1 MAVSTVRKVT
11 FEDVAV
17 LKYALGFELEILAEK
32 SDIVAAIL
40 VALNG
45 QVLAS
50 FVPNDLSS
58 DMFRLINMVRANIP
72 FLRKEITI
80 GRIEQ
85 SIARY
90 ESGNIIISR
99 VGKGELLIS
108 VLNKT
113 SSITNNLPQIYRCA
127 QILSHIS
134 SQKPITPKELTE
146 YGKDV
151 ADELAELTGRLYA
164 ELESKGTVGEKKKNE
179 EILAQFKSILE
190 KVVGRAESDMIMI
203 VNLNRLEI
211 RLKEVSPGQWR
222 QLIGLLRQA
231 VEEKAGRYYAE
242 MVEDRLMEV
251 TTKAEQLF

>member
-1 MAVSTVRKVT
+1 MPVSTVRKVS

-17 LKYALGFELEILAEK
+17 LKYALDFELEILAEK
-32 SDIVAAIL
+32 SDIVVAIL

-58 DMFRLINMVRANIP
+58 DIFRLINMVKANIP

-90 ESGNIIISR
+90 ESGNVIISR
-99 VGKGELLIS
+99 VGNGELLIS

-113 SSITNNLPQIYRCA
+113 SSITDNLPQIYRCA

-134 SQKPITPKELTE
+134 SQKPITPEELTE
-146 YGKDV
+146 YGEDV
-151 ADELAELTGRLYA
+151 ANELAELTERLYA

-179 EILAQFKSILE
+179 DILAQFKSILE
-190 KVVGRAESDMIMI
+190 TVVGRAESDMIMI
-203 VNLNRLEI
+203 INMNHLGI
-211 RLKEVSPGQWR
+211 SIKEVSSGQWQ
-222 QLIGLLRQA
+222 QLIALIRQS
-231 VEEKAGRYYAE
+231 VEAKGGRYYAE
-242 MVEDRLMEV
+242 VVESRLMEV
-251 TTKAEQLF
+251 TTRAEELF